1 MTQRFIDSKTA
12 LARRGL
18 LGFATRVAEARHVPL
33 ERMLHGDRHKTA
45 AAARREFWNVLRDTL
60 GLSYPE
66 LGRLTGHDHTTVMH
80 GVKVRQRELAR
91 EHSR

>member
-1 MTQRFIDSKTA
+1 MTFIDAKTA

-18 LGFATRVAEARHVPL
+18 LGLAQRVADARHVPL

-45 AAARREFWNVLRDTL
+45 ASARREFWNTLRDTL

-80 GVKVRQRELAR
+80 GVKVRQAELAR
-91 EHSR
+91 EYA